1 MERFVTDERTGLKYE
16 LDGDYHG
23 IAEEDAQEEAQP
35 IGVWGLRLG
44 LVLHFFCTPHY
55 LEIFT

>member
-16 LDGDYHG
+16 LDGDYYG
-23 IAEEDAQEEAQP
+23 IAGEDAQEEAQP

-44 LVLHFFCTPHY
+44 VSFFCTPHY